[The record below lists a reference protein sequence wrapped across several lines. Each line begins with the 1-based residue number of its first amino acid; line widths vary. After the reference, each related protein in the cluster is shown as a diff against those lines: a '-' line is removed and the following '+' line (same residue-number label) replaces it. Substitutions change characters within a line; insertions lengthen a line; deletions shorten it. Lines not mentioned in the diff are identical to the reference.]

1 MKIAF
6 ASDLHTEAS
15 GIDLDTGDGDVFAA
29 IGDIMAPRGR
39 LRPGDEHEG
48 VWWLRERVSDKP
60 VLFVPGNHDYEG
72 SKPFEALEAMR
83 RSAEG
88 SNVHVLWND
97 TVDIGGV
104 RFLGTPLWSN
114 PFQGREEQAAE
125 IARAIENGTD
135 LNRVYGDDGKP
146 LPVQWVI
153 DQHNKARKF
162 LFDELT
168 RDLHIPKVVLT
179 HWAPSSRSQNPEYAK
194 RITAGYWASDS
205 EDLIALANLWLHG
218 HIHDTVD
225 YRIGDD
231 PERGH
236 VMSNP
241 RGWSKTFGLPTNVNF
256 FQPRIVEVAGH
267 DFAPVSTR
275 KHAFS

>member
-15 GIDLDTGDGDVFAA
+15 GIDLDPGNGDVFAA
-29 IGDIMAPRGR
+29 IGDIQAPRRR
-39 LRPGDEHEG
+39 LRSTDEHEG
-48 VWWLRERVSDKP
+48 VWWLRERVQDRP

-97 TVDIGGV
+97 RVDIGGV

-114 PFQGREEQAAE
+114 PLLGKEGMAEE
-125 IARAIENGTD
+125 ITRVIENNTD

-146 LPVQWVI
+146 LPLSWVI
-153 DQHNKARKF
+153 EQHRIARQF
-162 LFDELT
+162 LQEELT

-179 HWAPSSRSQNPEYAK
+179 HWAPSVRSQKPEFADQMHS
-194 RITAGYWASDS
+194 GYWASDS
-205 EDLIALANLWLHG
+205 EDLVALSNLWLHG
-218 HIHDTVD
+218 HIHDSVN
-225 YRIGDD
+225 YRIGND
-231 PERGH
+231 PLRGL

-241 RGWSKTFGLPTNVNF
+241 RGWSKTFGLATNTDF
-256 FQPRIVEVAGH
+256 HQPCVIDTAQWSPDLSARRRTHG
-267 DFAPVSTR
+267 P
-275 KHAFS
+275 